1 MLNEYL
7 LGKKMNER
15 YVPGSPVVE
24 TSPSNAGREGS
35 TPGPGAKILH
45 GSGPKKQN
53 IKQKQY
59 CNKFNKDFENGPH
72 LKKLF

>member
-1 MLNEYL
+1 MMNSYIKKQERGF
-7 LGKKMNER
+7 LG
-15 YVPGSPVVE
+15 GTVVE
-24 TSPSNAGREGS
+24 NLPANAGREGS